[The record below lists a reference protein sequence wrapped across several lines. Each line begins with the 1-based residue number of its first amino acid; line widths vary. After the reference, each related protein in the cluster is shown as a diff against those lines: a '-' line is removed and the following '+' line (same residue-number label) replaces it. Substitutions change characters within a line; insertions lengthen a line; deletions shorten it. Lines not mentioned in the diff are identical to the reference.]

1 MSATLAKTI
10 GGYISAGHQ
19 GVAYSV
25 GDEISIID
33 NPSFD
38 ILPNHPYR
46 SPLVV
51 AVYCQ
56 QGSGQGRINAK
67 TYNLEP
73 GGFFIILPGQIT
85 EMGDVSEDFRAIYV
99 LMSEHFTESLSI
111 GNTFDL
117 RNIVTENPY
126 TLLEERAQQAFEGYL
141 TMCMNIMPI
150 EEHPH
155 RLEVLRLITRAFFL
169 GMGYFLHGQY
179 RSGKGQTRQAD
190 ITSEFIR
197 MVEENYR
204 TNRDLAFYAERMG
217 LTAKYLSTVVKA
229 SSGKSAVEWIE
240 KYVILDAISQLHSSN
255 VSIKE
260 VAYRLNFPSQ
270 SCFGK
275 YFNRVVGVS
284 PTAYRERQ
292 CLNRGVED

>member
-1 MSATLAKTI
+1 MGMTLTTTI
-10 GGYISAGHQ
+10 SRYISAGHQ
-19 GVAYSV
+19 GVAYSL
-25 GDEISIID
+25 GDEFSIIE

-56 QGSGQGRINAK
+56 AGSGRGRINTK
-67 TYNLEP
+67 TYDLEP

-85 EMGDVSEDFRAIYV
+85 EMVDVSDDFRAVYV

-117 RNIVTENPY
+117 RNIVAENPY
-126 TLLEERAQQAFEGYL
+126 TLLEERARQALEGYL
-141 TMCMNIMPI
+141 AMCMNIIPI
-150 EEHPH
+150 DEHPH
-155 RLEVLRLITRAFFL
+155 RLEILRLITRAFFL
-169 GMGYFLHGQY
+169 GMGYFIHGQY
-179 RSGKGQTRQAD
+179 RSAKGQTRQAD

-240 KYVILDAISQLHSSN
+240 KYVTLDAIAQLTSTERT
-255 VSIKE
+255 IKQI
-260 VAYRLNFPSQ
+260 AYDLNFPSQ
-270 SCFGK
+270 SFFGK
-275 YFNRVVGVS
+275 YFARVVGLS
-284 PTAYRERQ
+284 PQEYRTKHR
-292 CLNRGVED
+292 R

>member
-10 GGYISAGHQ
+10 SGYISAGHQ

-85 EMGDVSEDFRAIYV
+85 EMVDVSEDFRAIYV

-169 GMGYFLHGQY
+169 GMGYFLHDQHRGN
-179 RSGKGQTRQAD
+179 RGQTRQAD

-197 MVEENYR
+197 MVEDNYR
-204 TNRDLAFYAERMG
+204 TNRDLAFYAEKMG

-240 KYVILDAISQLHSSN
+240 KYVTLDAITQLTSTDRT
-255 VSIKE
+255 VKQI
-260 VAYRLNFPSQ
+260 AYGLNFPSQ
-270 SCFGK
+270 SFFGK
-275 YFNRVVGVS
+275 YFARVVGMS
-284 PTAYRERQ
+284 PQAYRAKHR
-292 CLNRGVED
+292 R

>member
-1 MSATLAKTI
+1 MSTTLAKTI
-10 GGYISAGHQ
+10 DNYLSAGHK

-25 GDEISIID
+25 EDEISIID

-38 ILPNHPYR
+38 ILPNRPYR

-56 QGSGQGRINAK
+56 RGNGCGRINAK

-85 EMGDVSEDFRAIYV
+85 EMVDISEDFRAIYV

-111 GNTFDL
+111 GNTFNL
-117 RNIVTENPY
+117 RNIVIENPY
-126 TLLEERAQQAFEGYL
+126 SLLEDRAQQALEGYL
-141 TMCMNIMPI
+141 TMCMNIIPI

-169 GMGYFLHGQY
+169 GMGYFLHDQHQNHNM
-179 RSGKGQTRQAD
+179 QTRQTD

-197 MVEENYR
+197 LVEANYR
-204 TNRDLAFYAERMG
+204 QHRNLAFYADSLG
-217 LTAKYLSTVVKA
+217 LTAKYLSTVVKT

-240 KYVILDAISQLHSSN
+240 KYVTLDAITQLTSTEHT
-255 VSIKE
+255 IKQI
-260 VAYRLNFPSQ
+260 AYNLNFPTQ
-270 SCFGK
+270 SFFGK
-275 YFNRVVGVS
+275 YFARVVGVS
-284 PTAYRERQ
+284 PQAYRAKHR
-292 CLNRGVED
+292 R

>member
-1 MSATLAKTI
+1 MATTI
-10 GGYISAGHQ
+10 SRYISAGHQ

-25 GDEISIID
+25 GDEFSIIE

-56 QGSGQGRINAK
+56 AGSGRGRINTK

-85 EMGDVSEDFRAIYV
+85 EMVDVSDDFRAVYV

-117 RNIVTENPY
+117 RNIVAENPY
-126 TLLEERAQQAFEGYL
+126 TLLEERARQALEGYL
-141 TMCMNIMPI
+141 AMCMNIIPI
-150 EEHPH
+150 DEHPH
-155 RLEVLRLITRAFFL
+155 RLEILRLITRAFFL

-179 RSGKGQTRQAD
+179 RSEKWQTHQAD

-197 MVEENYR
+197 MAEENYR
-204 TNRDLAFYAERMG
+204 TNRNLAFYAERMG

-240 KYVILDAISQLHSSN
+240 KYVTLDAIAQLMSTERT
-255 VSIKE
+255 IKQI
-260 VAYRLNFPSQ
+260 AYDLNFSSQ
-270 SCFGK
+270 SFFGK
-275 YFNRVVGVS
+275 YFARVVGLS
-284 PTAYRERQ
+284 PQEYRTKHR
-292 CLNRGVED
+292 R